1 MHDCIT
7 ANIRNYLDTDLRPY
21 CPALKYTQ
29 HNLAC
34 QHLYI
39 IIINAN
45 LLPATHPVLF
55 NVGLIVLPL
64 REKGTLTLNICSQK
78 DDTLSTITIF
88 PRAFLH
94 RVIFNM
100 WPRGSMYRPH
110 FTILTTQNSNAHH
123 FTKAGHNIGSMRYTG
138 IEVPST
144 LSRGRH
150 CKSKLP

>member
-64 REKGTLTLNICSQK
+64 REKGTLTLNRCSQK
-78 DDTLSTITIF
+78 DDKYNYDLSTCLSSSGNIQ
-88 PRAFLH
+88 H
-94 RVIFNM
+94 V
-100 WPRGSMYRPH
+100 
-110 FTILTTQNSNAHH
+110 
-123 FTKAGHNIGSMRYTG
+123 TKGVH
-138 IEVPST
+138 V
-144 LSRGRH
+144 
-150 CKSKLP
+150 